1 MTSRPGHKGNALTT
15 GFCVFLLT
23 FSWHIFSVHR
33 PEGRNLT
40 SRWFLDFRHRVSHFC
55 LEPGSH
61 IFPASICVTAAAFPW
76 RVSHPSSWYTRLDSR
91 TQTRMFS
98 PPQIIV
104 ILKPTKQN
112 MGWKWINFCLNSS
125 DVLKLSPPFSDPE
138 CHCHRD
144 WLTEAGHNQYFHMN
158 FLPIM
163 TALASGGGKKV
174 FSLRIPCL
182 WRE

>member
-40 SRWFLDFRHRVSHFC
+40 SRRFLDFRHRVSHFC

-76 RVSHPSSWYTRLDSR
+76 RVSHPSSWCTRLDSR

-98 PPQIIV
+98 PPQIRV

-112 MGWKWINFCLNSS
+112 MSWKWINFSFNSS
-125 DVLKLSPPFSDPE
+125 DVLKSSIPFSDPE

-144 WLTEAGHNQYFHMN
+144 WFTEAGHDQHFQLFFFSYE
-158 FLPIM
+158 FL
-163 TALASGGGKKV
+163 AYNDYYGLRGWKKG
-174 FSLRIPCL
+174 FQS
-182 WRE
+182 

>member
-15 GFCVFLLT
+15 GFCVFLLIFFMTHFQCTCTRAWRPQFNFSLVPGFSTQGLT
-23 FSWHIFSVHR
+23 FLPRAGF
-33 PEGRNLT
+33 
-40 SRWFLDFRHRVSHFC
+40 SHFSGINLC
-55 LEPGSH
+55 DGGSVSLTRLSP
-61 IFPASICVTAAAFPW
+61 FVMVYAPW
-76 RVSHPSSWYTRLDSR
+76 QPHANKDVFSSSNNSHPETN
-91 TQTRMFS
+91 
-98 PPQIIV
+98 
-104 ILKPTKQN
+104 KTKSKMNQFLSQN
-112 MGWKWINFCLNSS
+112 
-125 DVLKLSPPFSDPE
+125 VLKLYPPFSDPE

-144 WLTEAGHNQYFHMN
+144 WLTEAGHNQYFHMI